1 MKKLNRLKKYIH
13 IYKATLIENLTY
25 IPSIMIG
32 FINFFIMMF
41 VFLSLWQYIYADE
54 SQLINGYS
62 MSQMVWYVLI
72 TEGIWFGTRNKTLT
86 NQISDDIKSGN
97 IAYNIN
103 KPYNYV
109 FYIIAKH
116 LGEITIKS
124 FMYSIVVVIIGV
136 CFIGKIDGFQFQTI
150 PLILLSIIL
159 GILINSVIRILICIG
174 SFWIEDTTPFH
185 WVYDKL
191 LLVLGTIFPIEM
203 FPRFIQPYIKF
214 TPIYVVSYGPAR
226 LIINFG
232 IGDFVKI
239 IIAQVIYLT
248 VVTLLLVVLYEK
260 GVKKLNV
267 NGG

>member
-1 MKKLNRLKKYIH
+1 MKRINKYLH

-25 IPSIMIG
+25 IPSIMVG

-41 VFLSLWQYIYADE
+41 VFLNLWQYIYTDE
-54 SQLINGYS
+54 SQLINGYT
-62 MSQMVWYVLI
+62 MSQMIWYVLI
-72 TEGIWFGTRNKTLT
+72 TEGLWSGTRNKSLT

-124 FMYSIVVVIIGV
+124 IMYSIVVVIIGV
-136 CFIGKIDGFQFQTI
+136 CFIGKIDGFKFETI
-150 PLILLSIIL
+150 PLIVLSIVL
-159 GILINSVIRILICIG
+159 GILINSMIRILISLL
-174 SFWIEDTTPFH
+174 SFWIEDASPFH

-191 LLVLGTIFPIEM
+191 ILVLGTIFPIEM
-203 FPRFIQPYIKF
+203 FPRFIQPYMKF

-232 IGDFVKI
+232 IGAFTKI
-239 IIAQVIYLT
+239 IIAQIIYLV
-248 VVTLLLVVLYEK
+248 VVTLLLVILYEK